1 MEKCEI
7 PLIKK
12 KKTPMAYLMIE
23 NEKILKAVAEQNYS
37 SPIRETQYN

>member
-7 PLIKK
+7 PLIIKK
-12 KKTPMAYLMIE
+12 KPPMAYLMIE